1 MKTWI
6 NINPKDVVLGSE
18 PPSHLDFQGLLP
30 PPPSPTPMRFTSVP
44 GGLFQGYSF
53 YVTGYSI
60 LYVDFFGE

>member
-6 NINPKDVVLGSE
+6 NTNPEDAVLGSE
-18 PPSHLDFQGLLP
+18 PPSHLDFEGLLP
-30 PPPSPTPMRFTSVP
+30 LPPPTPIRFTSVP

-60 LYVDFFGE
+60 ICVDFFVE